1 MFVGLLLSF
10 LLILTFRFYAE
21 AARILLVEYN
31 FFVLRGYRL
40 RFVLLLD
47 SLSVLF
53 LVTVRLITTAV
64 LVFRHAY
71 MAEDKYFFRFH
82 LLLLLFVL
90 RIFFLI
96 LRPNL
101 VGLLLGWDGLG
112 LTSYLLVVYYGN
124 SKAYNS
130 GIVTA
135 LRNRL
140 GDAFLL
146 VAISY
151 LVALGNWNYWF
162 YSNTS
167 LAFIRVLIALTATT
181 KRAQIPFSAWLPAA
195 MAAPTP
201 VSSLVH
207 SSTLVTA
214 GVYLMIR
221 HRDFW
226 RLTRVGE
233 YLLLM
238 GSLTIVIAR
247 VRALF
252 ETDLKKM
259 VALSTLSQLGVIV
272 LRLGAGA
279 FLARFFHLLSHAFF
293 KALLFLGTGSIIHNI
308 KDYQDLR
315 MMGGGVL
322 PVTHRVILLARLR
335 LMGVP
340 FMSAFF
346 SKEIILEL
354 ILVKNFNVGSYLFM
368 LTGILL
374 TAAYSSRFILFVF
387 TRAINGGPSRFNLD
401 EDKSVVAAMLL
412 LLIPASYG
420 GFYLR
425 IALFSRPSVGGLRV
439 AIKFIILGLLILG
452 IRIRKINLSPWKRP
466 LNRVVG
472 RLGGLWGLP
481 ALSTRPALFLYSGCG
496 TLLLKETD
504 RGLTPKIF
512 GTYYS
517 LFAGRG
523 LYNASFISIL
533 KIVNLFFVWG
543 LVAGLYYLCNL
554 IT

>member
-1 MFVGLLLSF
+1 MGFLISL
-10 LLILTFRFYAE
+10 LLILTFRFCSE
-21 AARILLVEYN
+21 AVRILLVEYN

-47 SLSVLF
+47 TLSVIFLF
-53 LVTVRLITTAV
+53 TVGLITTAV
-64 LVFRHAY
+64 LVFRHSY

-82 LLLLLFVL
+82 ILLLLFVL

-130 GIVTA
+130 GMVTA
-135 LRNRL
+135 LSNRL

-151 LVALGNWNYWF
+151 LVAFGNWNYWF
-162 YSNTS
+162 YSNAS
-167 LAFIRVLIALTATT
+167 LAFIRAIIALTATT

-195 MAAPTP
+195 IAAPTP

-214 GVYLMIR
+214 GVYLIIR

-226 RLTRVGE
+226 RLTQVRE
-233 YLLLM
+233 YLLII
-238 GSLTIVIAR
+238 GSLTIIIAR

-272 LRLGAGA
+272 LRLGLGA

-293 KALLFLGTGSIIHNI
+293 KALLFLGTGSIIHNR

-315 MMGGGVL
+315 MVGGGVL
-322 PVTHRVILLARLR
+322 PVTHRVILLARIR
-335 LMGVP
+335 LIGVP

-346 SKEIILEL
+346 SKEIVLEL

-374 TAAYSSRFILFVF
+374 TAAYRSRFILFVF
-387 TRAINGGPSRFNLD
+387 TRSTNGGALRFNLD
-401 EDKSVVAAMLL
+401 EDKAVVAAMLL

-425 IALFSRPSVGGLRV
+425 IALFPRPVVGGFRRT
-439 AIKFIILGLLILG
+439 IKLVILSLLILG
-452 IRIRKINLSPWKRP
+452 ITIRRVNLSPWKRS
-466 LNRVVG
+466 LNRAVG
-472 RLGGLWGLP
+472 RLGRLWSLP
-481 ALSTRPALFLYSGCG
+481 RLSTRPALFLYKGCSK
-496 TLLLKETD
+496 LLLQAMD
-504 RGLTPKIF
+504 RGLFVKIF
-512 GTYYS
+512 GTYYN
-517 LFAGRG
+517 LFGGRR
-523 LYNASFISIL
+523 LYNSSLLSIL

-554 IT
+554 FT

>member
-1 MFVGLLLSF
+1 MGFLISL
-10 LLILTFRFYAE
+10 LLILTFRFCSE
-21 AARILLVEYN
+21 AVRILLVEYN

-47 SLSVLF
+47 TLSVIFLF
-53 LVTVRLITTAV
+53 TVGLITTAV
-64 LVFRHAY
+64 LVFRHSY

-82 LLLLLFVL
+82 ILLLLFVL

-130 GIVTA
+130 GMVTA
-135 LRNRL
+135 LSNRL

-151 LVALGNWNYWF
+151 LVAFGNWNYWF
-162 YSNTS
+162 YSNAS
-167 LAFIRVLIALTATT
+167 LAFIRAIIALTATT

-195 MAAPTP
+195 IAAPTP

-214 GVYLMIR
+214 GVYLIIR

-226 RLTRVGE
+226 RLTQVRE
-233 YLLLM
+233 YLLII
-238 GSLTIVIAR
+238 GSLTIIIAR

-272 LRLGAGA
+272 LRLGLGA

-293 KALLFLGTGSIIHNI
+293 KALLFLGTGSIIHNR

-315 MMGGGVL
+315 MVGGGVL
-322 PVTHRVILLARLR
+322 PVTHRVILLARIR
-335 LMGVP
+335 LIGVP

-346 SKEIILEL
+346 SKEIVLEL

-374 TAAYSSRFILFVF
+374 TAAYRSRFILFVF
-387 TRAINGGPSRFNLD
+387 TRSTNGGALRFNLD
-401 EDKSVVAAMLL
+401 EDKAVVAAMLL
-412 LLIPASYG
+412 LLIPASCG
-420 GFYLR
+420 GVYLR
-425 IALFSRPSVGGLRV
+425 IALFSRPVVGGFRRT
-439 AIKFIILGLLILG
+439 IKLVILSLLILG
-452 IRIRKINLSPWKRP
+452 ITIRRINLSPWKRS
-466 LNRVVG
+466 LNRAVG
-472 RLGGLWGLP
+472 RLGRLWSLP
-481 ALSTRPALFLYSGCG
+481 RLSTRPALFFYKGCSR
-496 TLLLKETD
+496 LLLQAMD
-504 RGLTPKIF
+504 RGLFAKIF
-512 GTYYS
+512 GTYYN
-517 LFAGRG
+517 LFGGRR
-523 LYNASFISIL
+523 LYNSSLLSIL

-554 IT
+554 FT

>member
-1 MFVGLLLSF
+1 MGFLISL
-10 LLILTFRFYAE
+10 LLILTFRFCSE
-21 AARILLVEYN
+21 AVRILLVEYN

-47 SLSVLF
+47 TLSVIFLF
-53 LVTVRLITTAV
+53 TVGLITTAV
-64 LVFRHAY
+64 LVFRHSY

-82 LLLLLFVL
+82 ILLLLFVL

-130 GIVTA
+130 GMVTA
-135 LRNRL
+135 LSNRL

-151 LVALGNWNYWF
+151 LVAFGNWNYWF
-162 YSNTS
+162 YSNAS
-167 LAFIRVLIALTATT
+167 LAFIRAIIALTATT

-195 MAAPTP
+195 IAAPTP

-214 GVYLMIR
+214 GVYLIIR

-226 RLTRVGE
+226 RLTQVRE
-233 YLLLM
+233 YLLII
-238 GSLTIVIAR
+238 GSLTIIIAR

-272 LRLGAGA
+272 LRLGLGA

-293 KALLFLGTGSIIHNI
+293 KALLFLGTGSIIHNR

-315 MMGGGVL
+315 MVGGGVL
-322 PVTHRVILLARLR
+322 PVTHRVILLARIR
-335 LMGVP
+335 LIGVP

-346 SKEIILEL
+346 SKEIVLEL

-374 TAAYSSRFILFVF
+374 TAAYRSRFILFVF
-387 TRAINGGPSRFNLD
+387 TRSTNGGALRFNLD
-401 EDKSVVAAMLL
+401 EDKAVVAAMLL

-425 IALFSRPSVGGLRV
+425 IALFPRPVVGGFRRT
-439 AIKFIILGLLILG
+439 IKLVILSLLILG
-452 IRIRKINLSPWKRP
+452 ITIRRVNLSPWKRS
-466 LNRVVG
+466 LNRAVG
-472 RLGGLWGLP
+472 RLGRLWSLP
-481 ALSTRPALFLYSGCG
+481 RLSTRPALFLYKGCSR
-496 TLLLKETD
+496 LLLQAMD
-504 RGLTPKIF
+504 RGLFVKIF
-512 GTYYS
+512 GTYYN
-517 LFAGRG
+517 LFGGRR
-523 LYNASFISIL
+523 LYNSSLLSIL

-554 IT
+554 FT

>member
-1 MFVGLLLSF
+1 MGFLISL
-10 LLILTFRFYAE
+10 LLILTFRFCSE
-21 AARILLVEYN
+21 AVRILLVEYN

-47 SLSVLF
+47 TLSVIFLF
-53 LVTVRLITTAV
+53 TVGLITTAV
-64 LVFRHAY
+64 LVFRHSY

-82 LLLLLFVL
+82 ILLLLFVL

-130 GIVTA
+130 GMVTA
-135 LRNRL
+135 LSNRL

-151 LVALGNWNYWF
+151 LIAFGNWNYWF
-162 YSNTS
+162 YSNAS
-167 LAFIRVLIALTATT
+167 LAFIRAIIALTATT

-195 MAAPTP
+195 IAAPTP

-214 GVYLMIR
+214 GVYLIIR

-226 RLTRVGE
+226 RLTQVRE
-233 YLLLM
+233 YLLII
-238 GSLTIVIAR
+238 GSLTIIIAR

-272 LRLGAGA
+272 LRLGLGA

-293 KALLFLGTGSIIHNI
+293 KALLFLGTGSIIHNR

-315 MMGGGVL
+315 MVGGGVL
-322 PVTHRVILLARLR
+322 PVTHRVILLARIR
-335 LMGVP
+335 LIGVP

-346 SKEIILEL
+346 SKEIVLEL

-374 TAAYSSRFILFVF
+374 TAAYRSRFILFVF
-387 TRAINGGPSRFNLD
+387 TRSTNGGALRFNLD
-401 EDKSVVAAMLL
+401 EDKAVVAAMLL

-425 IALFSRPSVGGLRV
+425 IALFSRPVVGGFRRT
-439 AIKFIILGLLILG
+439 IKLVILSLLILG
-452 IRIRKINLSPWKRP
+452 ITIRWINLSPWKRS
-466 LNRVVG
+466 LNRAAG
-472 RLGGLWGLP
+472 RLGRLWSLP
-481 ALSTRPALFLYSGCG
+481 RLRTRPTLFLYKGCSR
-496 TLLLKETD
+496 LLLQAMD
-504 RGLTPKIF
+504 RGLFTKIF
-512 GTYYS
+512 GTYYN
-517 LFAGRG
+517 LFGGRR
-523 LYNASFISIL
+523 LYNSSLLSIL

-554 IT
+554 FT